1 MMKYIIDAV
10 RADIQGYLFNWRL
23 TPYVSTFFAICIF
36 LKCILLIAFNTLA
49 FAFILLCGRLIQDLP
64 ITIDSSNDLETIIMD
79 ILAESFYLC
88 LSITIFMYVFRFFK
102 YIINIEEKWRGL
114 QGYPLAYQALFNKI
128 YWVTLLISLNFAA
141 IGYFIYVCFLRR
153 E

>member
-36 LKCILLIAFNTLA
+36 LKCILVIAFNTLA
-49 FAFILLCGRLIQDLP
+49 FAFILLCGRLIQSLP
-64 ITIDSSNDLETIIMD
+64 ITIDSSNDLEAIIMD

-102 YIINIEEKWRGL
+102 YIINIEEKWRDL
-114 QGYPLAYQALFNKI
+114 KND
-128 YWVTLLISLNFAA
+128 
-141 IGYFIYVCFLRR
+141 

>member
-23 TPYVSTFFAICIF
+23 MPYVSTFFAICIF
-36 LKCILLIAFNTLA
+36 LKCILVIAFNTLA
-49 FAFILLCGRLIQDLP
+49 FAFILLCGRLIQSLP

-88 LSITIFMYVFRFFK
+88 LSITIFMYVFRFVK
-102 YIINIEEKWRGL
+102 YIINIEEKWREL
-114 QGYPLAYQALFNKI
+114 KND
-128 YWVTLLISLNFAA
+128 
-141 IGYFIYVCFLRR
+141 